1 MEVTLKNLLN
11 KAGIFLLCSYFF
23 IGYAGISLTNIS
35 ILLAAFFISCL
46 CSCSDHPAFLG
57 LLCWGFS
64 FAGLWISGPG
74 FFLPVLIYDGIRC
87 YQKLTLPPLLF
98 CSCCTC
104 ILLPSIA
111 FPYGML
117 LLLSGGISLYCQR
130 MDKLYQELHRI
141 RDEGKEKTL
150 AMRQRNQALI
160 EKQNADIHA
169 ATLAE
174 RNRIAREIH
183 DNVGH
188 MLTRSILQV
197 GALKV
202 LNKTD
207 SLQKPIEDLQETL
220 NTAMTS
226 VRTSVHDLHEDA
238 IDLSSVL
245 RELTESVISPSIT
258 LNYDMGRHVPRE
270 IKYAFI
276 AIVKE
281 AINNMQK
288 HSNATTAQ
296 IQLREHPGFYLLHI
310 ADNGTKINRLSG
322 DGIGLS
328 NMEERIRSLGGTIRF
343 DTEEGFKIS
352 IMIRR
357 HSPS

>member
-1 MEVTLKNLLN
+1 MKNLGN

-23 IGYAGISLTNIS
+23 IGQTGVSLTSIS
-35 ILLAAFFISCL
+35 ILLVVLIVGSL
-46 CSCSDHPAFLG
+46 CSFSRHPVL
-57 LLCWGFS
+57 LVSLCWIFS
-64 FAGLWISGPG
+64 FVGLWIDGPG
-74 FFLPVLIYDGIRC
+74 FFLPVLLYDAIRC
-87 YQKLTLPPLLF
+87 YQMLTLPPILF
-98 CSCCTC
+98 GSFYTC
-104 ILLPSIA
+104 LLLPAMI
-111 FPYGML
+111 FPQGMML
-117 LLLSGGISLYCQR
+117 LLSAGLSFYCQNL
-130 MDKLYQELHRI
+130 DKLYQELHRI
-141 RDEGKEKTL
+141 RDESKEKTL

-202 LNKTD
+202 MNKTP

-226 VRTSVHDLHEDA
+226 VRTSVHDLHEDS
-238 IDLSSVL
+238 IDLFRVL
-245 RELTESVISPSIT
+245 RELIDATTSPSIT
-258 LNYDMGRHVPRE
+258 LDYDMGSGVPKE
-270 IKYAFI
+270 LKYAFI
-276 AIVKE
+276 AIIKE
-281 AINNMQK
+281 AISNMQK
-288 HSNATTAQ
+288 HSNATAAQ
-296 IQLREHPGFYLLHI
+296 IQLHEHPGFFLLHI
-310 ADNGTKINRLSG
+310 IDNGTKITRPTG

-328 NMEERIRSLGGTIRF
+328 NMEERVRSLGGTIRF
-343 DTEEGFKIS
+343 DTEHGFKIS

-357 HSPS
+357 HGES